1 MVGRGRAVAGIA
13 IDATGVMDSTA
24 TPGSAPVSFLA
35 DANGVA
41 HVPLT
46 KVGPWML
53 RSAFVDRRTGGA
65 ANEWDVSRSTYVFN
79 AGARH

>member
-13 IDATGVMDSTA
+13 IDATVVMDSTG
-24 TPGSAPVSFLA
+24 TPGSTPVGYLA
-35 DANGVA
+35 DDHGVA

-53 RSAFVDRRTGGA
+53 RSAFVDRRAGGA
-65 ANEWDVSRSTYVFN
+65 ANEWDVSRSTYVLN
-79 AGARH
+79 VGVRH